1 MTRVNVTSSVT
12 PDKYYDEYRM
22 VVDGR
27 TLYSLQY
34 VHDGDELY
42 FRAATFDVF
51 GDYSTADVYTNQSG
65 KCELIAD
72 APFYETYV
80 GYFDYTIN
88 PEPVKCPD
96 ESEECIK
103 YCNDVKCLILDD
115 FNYIVQDINLQT
127 QEKLSYN
134 YTYGSKATVFDVVSA
149 TCPES
154 NFTVYNYCDN
164 WEWASF
170 KPDCLYHAN
179 VTSNTSSTKYYEEY
193 RMSYFNRPI
202 YSLKYVHVDENL
214 YYDLVYF
221 SPTSYPTTW
230 EVLTNMSGDCKIR
243 EDVSVADLYEFY
255 DSSFDYYGDSVTV
268 DCPDGT
274 KNCTKY
280 CSVIRCLVLDS
291 NSRLVQDIKFDTQEE
306 LTYTYL
312 EDLPTVDMFSMECEG
327 VKYTAVDVCT
337 KKAATINWDCAF
349 HINVTNNVTSDYYDE
364 YRMMSKKKAA
374 YAHTYYHTE
383 DKYYYDLAIFSLN
396 ENISIITLLTN
407 WTGKCE
413 KSYASGSNEIY
424 DSEFVYFYDPK
435 SVDCPDG
442 STGCTQYCSLIK
454 CVIVDSNNRLLKR
467 INTQKSTAYFYTYLD
482 DVPSVDMFS
491 MKCSGTQY
499 NATDYCTPKSSSSSS
514 SSSSASSSSSV
525 SSSSSISSSSSVPP
539 SSSSSRPVSSSS
551 HIASSSSQ
559 PVPSSSHTASSSN
572 QDSGAS
578 IIKAAFT
585 LVIAVLFT
593 VLL

>member
-349 HINVTNNVTSDYYDE
+349 HINVTNNVTTNYHDE
-364 YRMMSKKKAA
+364 YRMYKGDRVA
-374 YAHTYYHTE
+374 YAYHNIYNE
-383 DKYYYDLAIFSLN
+383 DGYYYELAVFDPEEPEIFDYTVFS
-396 ENISIITLLTN
+396 N
-407 WTGKCE
+407 WSGECE
-413 KSYASGSNEIY
+413 EMFAVGTDEIY
-424 DSEFVYFYDPK
+424 ESEFVYFHDPET
-435 SVDCPDG
+435 VDCPDG
-442 STGCTQYCSLIK
+442 SKGCTKYCSFIQ
-454 CVIVDSNNRLLKR
+454 CIVLDKNNRLLKEIQVR
-467 INTQKSTAYFYTYLD
+467 SELELTYTYLD
-482 DVPSVDMFS
+482 DIPSVDQFS
-491 MKCSGTQY
+491 LECEGSKFKP
-499 NATDYCTPKSSSSSS
+499 TDYCP
-514 SSSSASSSSSV
+514 SSSSV
-525 SSSSSISSSSSVPP
+525 KPTP
-539 SSSSSRPVSSSS
+539 SS
-551 HIASSSSQ
+551 Q
-559 PVPSSSHTASSSN
+559 T
-572 QDSGAS
+572 SGAS
-578 IIKAAFT
+578 ITKAAFT
-585 LVIAVLFT
+585 VVIAS
-593 VLL
+593 LLALLL